1 MNAFSEP
8 ETHTVPLI
16 ASEQGVGDPTCSDS
30 SGQRPL
36 SVLYIDDEPNL
47 LDVIRIILEQVGNMV
62 VATCDSGACALALL
76 KKQEFDVVISD
87 YDMPEMNG
95 MSVLKRVRASGN
107 QVPFI
112 LFTGYAR
119 DEIPASCLE
128 DMGGAYLKKCVSP
141 PQLIPEVEKRFFQ
154 LTSGR
159 SSPGGAF

>member
-1 MNAFSEP
+1 MNAVSEP
-8 ETHTVPLI
+8 ETHAAPVILP
-16 ASEQGVGDPTCSDS
+16 EQGEGNPTRPDAP
-30 SGQRPL
+30 GPRPL
-36 SVLYIDDEPNL
+36 SVLYIDDNPNL

-119 DEIPASCLE
+119 DEIAANCLE

-154 LTSGR
+154 LTTGR